1 MNFSQKN
8 EEASAL
14 PGLTFNIVSSIRSRE
29 ARRSSRQKI
38 LLCTIIG
45 KNDLNDFS
53 VACPLLPLRLQ
64 AQQRL
69 LCINQSFLSFL
80 KVTSAA
86 DFLKSYALF

>member
-53 VACPLLPLRLQ
+53 VACPLLPPL
-64 AQQRL
+64 AP
-69 LCINQSFLSFL
+69 
-80 KVTSAA
+80 
-86 DFLKSYALF
+86 ALTGPAEASLH